1 MPYGFSRRPKLGF
14 VALPLALV
22 VAAFFG
28 AKHLERAVRTRI
40 EGEAARHGLE
50 AHMGAV
56 RLGFWPPLRIE
67 GLRVSK
73 PGAGVLA
80 AESVGV
86 SLRLFGTGL
95 VGRTRLSLGPTSL
108 TTAQGLALEAQPT
121 VWDVGVLPNGW
132 RAELQPP
139 QRGLAIRCTGGVD
152 ATVEAEAAFSSL
164 AMGELLSVR
173 REGEVLLDLGRVSG
187 VLRLSGAPGRT
198 TTFAADLAGESL
210 RVAALKAASPVA
222 AADPPSFGLPTSL
235 ILRVDGS
242 WNPGEGRLDLA
253 HWSVTTDGVAASGT
267 LAVADLP
274 QAPRVDL
281 SLEVQRVDFARVL
294 KTSGLAEPDA
304 VASEGDPREGSLGS
318 ASLSARVTGRLAEA
332 TSFTVSQRLD
342 FTPPRRPLPALE
354 RLRGEFVHQVLGAGG
369 TLHAIQ
375 VSPASPDFI
384 PLGEVPPLFVRT
396 LLLAEDSGFF
406 GHHGV
411 DLSEVPSALVSNWTR
426 KGPTRGASTITQQL
440 AKNLFFSH
448 EKRVGRKL
456 QELAVALL
464 LETTLGK
471 ERILEIYLNVI
482 EWGPDLYGLR
492 PAARRYFGCEPR
504 DLTPAQG
511 AFLVSVIPGPV
522 KYQRSFAEGR
532 PSPGFRPLIDDL
544 LAKLRSVDALSEEQ
558 YREALAEDLAILKA
572 PDAP

>member
-1 MPYGFSRRPKLGF
+1 MPIAFSRRLQLGL
-14 VALPLALV
+14 VVLPLALGL
-22 VAAFFG
+22 VAFLG
-28 AKHLERAVRTRI
+28 AKRLEQAVRKRI
-40 EGEAARHGLE
+40 EDEAARHGLE
-50 AHMGAV
+50 ARMDAV
-56 RLGFWPPLRIE
+56 RVGLWPPLRIE

-73 PGAGVLA
+73 PGAFVLA
-80 AESVGV
+80 APTAGV
-86 SLRLFGTGL
+86 SLRPFGTGL
-95 VGRTRLSLGPTSL
+95 VGRTRLSLGPTTL

-121 VWDVGVLPNGW
+121 VWDLAVLPDGR
-132 RAELQPP
+132 RADLRSP
-139 QRGLAIRCTGGVD
+139 RGGLAVRWTGGAD
-152 ATVEAEAAFSSL
+152 ATGEAEAVFTNL
-164 AMGELLSVR
+164 AVGELLTVR
-173 REGEVLLDLGRVSG
+173 RGSAVLLDLGRVSG
-187 VLRLSGAPGRT
+187 VLRLSAARGRT
-198 TTFAADLAGESL
+198 TTFTAELAGESL
-210 RVAALKAASPVA
+210 RVAALAAASPAGA
-222 AADPPSFGLPTSL
+222 AEPPGFGLPTSL

-242 WNPGEGRLDLA
+242 WNPGEGRLELP
-253 HWSVTTDGVAASGT
+253 HWSVTTEGAAASGT
-267 LAVADLP
+267 LVVADLP

-281 SLEVQRVDFARVL
+281 SLEIQRVDFARVL
-294 KTSGLAEPDA
+294 KASGLAEPDA
-304 VASEGDPREGSLGS
+304 LASEGAAREGSLGS

-332 TSFTVSQRLD
+332 ASFTVSQKLD
-342 FTPPRRPLPALE
+342 FTPPKRALPALE
-354 RLRGEFVHQVLGAGG
+354 RLRGDFVHEVQGAGG
-369 TLHAIQ
+369 ALHEIP
-375 VSPASPDFI
+375 VSPSSPDFI
-384 PLGEVPPLFVRT
+384 AMGEVPPLFVRT

-406 GHHGV
+406 GHHGI
-411 DLSEVPSALVSNWTR
+411 DLSEVPSALVSNWAGR
-426 KGPTRGASTITQQL
+426 GPIRGASTITQQL

-522 KYQRSFAEGR
+522 KYQRSFADGR

-558 YREALAEDLAILKA
+558 YREALAEDLVILKTQA
-572 PDAP
+572 SP